1 MWEYNK
7 YLQHYSSPYYDPAKA
22 HEYYEQHKKLK
33 GKTTATSLNTEG
45 RKIASYVKKQ
55 INDERDAK
63 LQEETDSYKKQEEQ
77 KLKQKQNTVKQ
88 HHEALTQRIESL
100 QNLIKR
106 MPENQKHSQ
115 LPKIKAAIYKLREA
129 NDKKRKEI
137 EEKYAKDQHDSSVN
151 SQLNKQKIREEAE
164 SKYNEEYEKISKEKT
179 YQNSKITKNK
189 TNKSKTNIKKKF

>member
-1 MWEYNK
+1 MWEYNNK
-7 YLQHYSSPYYDPAKA
+7 YLQHYSSPYYDPVKA

-33 GKTTATSLNTEG
+33 GKTTTTSLNTEG

-55 INDERDAK
+55 IDDERDTK

-137 EEKYAKDQHDSSVN
+137 EEKYAKDRYNSSVN

-164 SKYNEEYEKISKEKT
+164 SKYEEEYNKIAKHESYRSSK
-179 YQNSKITKNK
+179 
-189 TNKSKTNIKKKF
+189 KSSD